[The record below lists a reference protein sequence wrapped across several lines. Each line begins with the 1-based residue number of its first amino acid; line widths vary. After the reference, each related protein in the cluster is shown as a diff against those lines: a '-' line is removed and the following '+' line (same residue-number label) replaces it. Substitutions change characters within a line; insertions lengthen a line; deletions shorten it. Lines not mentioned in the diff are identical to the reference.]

1 MTGASPQARVRP
13 GWWEA
18 GLRLRLR
25 AGVQPA
31 LMGERVGTQL
41 GSRLG
46 VWRPAEVPVRLRTVT
61 RHWHLA
67 AKRTRHRCPHSA
79 QEEVK
84 QSKTATGPFPGTGGD
99 RGRLGE
105 RTGGRGSRPRAP
117 AAPCCPARPGL
128 HPPGTHGTVL
138 REGHAR
144 RGRGVSGGLWSPAWS
159 DFRGATAM
167 TCAERPE
174 RRRGGGGHREQ
185 GPATDCVR
193 RTDGPS
199 RWREGQA
206 RSSGKAEGRKR
217 GRRPSGDGNDSSPR
231 PGRRE
236 RDAGDGGQRPR
247 A

>member
-13 GWWEA
+13 GRQGA

-41 GSRLG
+41 GSRL
-46 VWRPAEVPVRLRTVT
+46 WS
-61 RHWHLA
+61 LA
-67 AKRTRHRCPHSA
+67 S
-79 QEEVK
+79 
-84 QSKTATGPFPGTGGD
+84 
-99 RGRLGE
+99 
-105 RTGGRGSRPRAP
+105 RGSARASQDRDPPLAPGSQTHTSPVSPLRSGGSEAEQNRDRPLPRDRRGQRAARGTNGRSRESASGPSSAVLPGPPGPAP
-117 AAPCCPARPGL
+117 ARD
-128 HPPGTHGTVL
+128 
-138 REGHAR
+138 AR

-174 RRRGGGGHREQ
+174 RGRGGGGHREQ

-206 RSSGKAEGRKR
+206 RSSGKAEGRK
-217 GRRPSGDGNDSSPR
+217 
-231 PGRRE
+231 
-236 RDAGDGGQRPR
+236 
-247 A
+247 